1 MNKLSPLARAFAR
14 ANQRKAS
21 FTQRKNKTPSDKKT
35 TVTINGK
42 TKRF

>member
-21 FTQRKNKTPSDKKT
+21 YTQRKNKKPSDKRT
-35 TVTINGK
+35 VVTIDGK